1 MLRSK
6 STLWH
11 VPRGGGAL
19 IPRQPIYYAINNIL
33 AARAEI
39 AFDRIG
45 DDVLQGLG
53 KANYAR

>member
-1 MLRSK
+1 MFLGG
-6 STLWH
+6 
-11 VPRGGGAL
+11 RGGEAL